1 MCTATEC
8 SVEYTRGKLNV
19 QNDYDFIKKRVP
31 SFDRTV
37 DNNCKHSS
45 GNFGLHFTRLLKS
58 YEKIALASFF
68 IRSNFSQNTECV
80 VSENTKCQ
88 SFPLMSVSL
97 IFVFIKAY

>member
-37 DNNCKHSS
+37 DNNSKNSS
-45 GNFGLHFTRLLKS
+45 GILVNILLDNFIH
-58 YEKIALASFF
+58 
-68 IRSNFSQNTECV
+68 
-80 VSENTKCQ
+80 TKKY
-88 SFPLMSVSL
+88 P
-97 IFVFIKAY
+97 